1 MRKVITPERFEEIK
15 ATGQL
20 PSPKGVAL
28 AVINLIR
35 REDVSMP
42 EVARVVQS
50 DPALAGR
57 VLKLAN
63 SAHAGMRRPIVSIS
77 EAVSVLGFPTLRQ
90 VALGLSVLSNYRSGQ
105 CKNFNYQDFWSGSLA
120 TAIATQ
126 LLSTNAKTS
135 PEETFICGLLANI
148 GQLALATLFPDVY
161 SEILGKKAGV
171 DFATME
177 KTEYAVFATTERELT
192 TALLLDWGLPKL
204 FVNAVYFHEV
214 PEEGGFEEGS
224 RDYVLTYALH
234 LSTRLARVCLM
245 PAEER
250 RKYLAELY
258 LIGAKLGIDAEQLVS
273 LADRVVA
280 EWQGWGKILDVP
292 TQNLPPF
299 AEIAASLPANG
310 DKIANSSGSDGG
322 SFRILLVDDSP
333 SILQFVTAIL
343 GAAGHTV
350 ATAGSG
356 KEALNV
362 ALDFRPQI
370 IITDWV
376 MPEMDGVALCK
387 ALRATQTG
395 QRIYVIILTS
405 LDDEEHLVEAFEAGA
420 DDYIVKPLNEKVIKA
435 RLRAGQRII
444 RLQEEIERER
454 EEIRRYAAELAVTN
468 RRLQEAA
475 LTDPLTG
482 LPNRRYGMDRLE
494 QEWAASLRNKRMLAC
509 LMIDLDRFKQIND
522 NHGHDVGDAVLRQS
536 AKILRESARTQD
548 LVCRLGGEE
557 FLVICPDTSP
567 PAALQCAERIRK
579 TFEAAAF
586 TVENDKFHVTVSIG
600 VAARGKS
607 MPHFDQMLK
616 AADQALYAAKAQ
628 GRNRALFA
636 KQEKAEVFW
645 DSPI

>member
-35 REDVSMP
+35 REDVTML
-42 EVARVVQS
+42 EVAKVVQS

-63 SAHAGMRRPIVSIS
+63 SAHAGMRRPIASVS

-90 VALGLSVLSNYRSGQ
+90 IALGLSVLSSYRSGQ
-105 CKNFNYQDFWSGSLA
+105 CKNFNYQNFWSGSLA
-120 TAIATQ
+120 TGIATQ
-126 LLSTNAKTS
+126 LLSANAKTP

-148 GQLALATLFPDVY
+148 GSLALATLFPDGYAEVLERTADA
-161 SEILGKKAGV
+161 SFEAV
-171 DFATME
+171 EQA
-177 KTEYAVFATTERELT
+177 EYAAFATTHRELT

-204 FVNAVYFHEV
+204 FVNAVYYSEI
-214 PEEGGFEEGS
+214 PDDCGFEEGS

-234 LSTRLARVCLM
+234 LAAQLARVCLTA
-245 PAEER
+245 AEER
-250 RKYLAELY
+250 RKYLPELY
-258 LIGAKLGIDAEQLVS
+258 LIAAKLGINAEQLTS

-280 EWQGWGKILDVP
+280 EWQSWGKILDVP

-299 AEIAASLPANG
+299 AEIAASLPAIS
-310 DKIANSSGSDGG
+310 DKAAREAGQDVEA
-322 SFRILLVDDSP
+322 FRILLVDDSP
-333 SILQFVTAIL
+333 SILQFVSAVL
-343 GAAGHTV
+343 SAAGHVV
-350 ATAGSG
+350 ATAESG
-356 KEALNV
+356 TAALAI

-376 MPEMDGVALCK
+376 MPEMDGISLCK

-395 QRIYVIILTS
+395 QRIYVILLTA

-435 RLRAGQRII
+435 RLRAGQRVI

-475 LTDPLTG
+475 LTDPLTT

-494 QEWAASLRNKRMLAC
+494 QEWAASVRSKRMFAC
-509 LMIDLDRFKQIND
+509 LMIDIDRFKQIND

-548 LVCRLGGEE
+548 MVCRLGGEE

-579 TFEAAAF
+579 TFESAAF
-586 TVENDKFHVTVSIG
+586 QVENDKFRATVSIG

-607 MPHFDQMLK
+607 MEHFDQMLK

-628 GRNRALFA
+628 GRNRVLFA

>member
-35 REDVSMP
+35 REDVTMP
-42 EVARVVQS
+42 EVAKVVQS
-50 DPALAGR
+50 DPALSGR

-63 SAHAGMRRPIVSIS
+63 SAHAGMRRPIASIS

-90 VALGLSVLSNYRSGQ
+90 IALGLSVLSNYRSGQ

-135 PEETFICGLLANI
+135 PEETFICGLLGNI
-148 GQLALATLFPDVY
+148 GRLALATLFPEAY
-161 SEILGKKAGV
+161 SEILEKTANA
-171 DFATME
+171 DFATVE
-177 KTEYAVFATTERELT
+177 KAEYAAFATTQRELT

-234 LSTRLARVCLM
+234 LATRLARVCLTQ
-245 PAEER
+245 AEER
-250 RKYLAELY
+250 RKLLPDLY
-258 LIGAKLGIDAEQLVS
+258 RMAAKLGIDAEQLAS
-273 LADRVVA
+273 LTDRIVA
-280 EWQGWGKILDVP
+280 EWQSWGKILDVP
-292 TQNLPPF
+292 TQALPPF
-299 AEIAASLPANG
+299 AEIAASLPALPETSGNG
-310 DKIANSSGSDGG
+310 NGQGKDA
-322 SFRILLVDDSP
+322 FRILLVDDSP
-333 SILQFVTAIL
+333 SILQFVSAVL
-343 GAAGHTV
+343 SAAGHIV
-350 ATAGSG
+350 ATAESG
-356 KEALNV
+356 KAALES
-362 ALDFRPQI
+362 ALEFRPQI

-376 MPEMDGVALCK
+376 MPEMDGISLCK
-387 ALRATQTG
+387 ALRATQAG
-395 QRIYVIILTS
+395 RRIYLILLTA
-405 LDDEEHLVEAFEAGA
+405 LDDEAHLVEAFEAGV

-435 RLRAGQRII
+435 RMRAGERVI

-475 LTDPLTG
+475 LTDPLTT
-482 LPNRRYGMDRLE
+482 LPNRRYGMDRME
-494 QEWAASLRNKRMLAC
+494 QEWAVSLRNKRMLAC
-509 LMIDLDRFKQIND
+509 LMIDIDRFKQIND

-536 AKILRESARTQD
+536 AKILRDSARTQD

-579 TFEAAAF
+579 TFEAAF
-586 TVENDKFHVTVSIG
+586 FQVENERLRVTVSIG
-600 VAARGKS
+600 VAGRGKS
-607 MPHFDQMLK
+607 MTHFDQMFK

-628 GRNRALFA
+628 GRNRVLFA